1 MLDFGALPPE
11 VHSGRMYSGPG
22 PGSMMAAAWAWS
34 MLAAELD
41 SAATDYDR
49 VITQLVSDEW
59 MGPASAQMASAAEP
73 YVTWM
78 RTTAAQAEQ
87 AAVSARA
94 ATGAYEAAFTATVP
108 PPLIEANRT
117 QLVQAVST
125 NILGQNT
132 PLITQLE
139 AQYAEMWAQDAA
151 AMYGYAGQT
160 APVAQVTPFIRPTE
174 TTNPAGE
181 AMQAAS
187 VAQAAGTSAGT
198 GAESTQSQ
206 LLSSVPPTLQALSSP
221 TAGNTAPVPI
231 TDMLEQNPAFDMWAE
246 YAAPA
251 QNTLAM
257 VYRVTGMST
266 HFLSL
271 SKAVAPAVK
280 AASDGAGAAAAALPA
295 VGPAVGSLSSGA
307 GAISAGLGS
316 AAPVGGLSVPASW
329 ASAAGPAAAS
339 GASSIP
345 ISRFITTPDTSGP
358 GNLLGGMPLAG
369 AGAGSTGAGP
379 RYGIRPT
386 VMARPPFAG

>member
-11 VHSGRMYSGPG
+11 IHSGRMYSGPG
-22 PGSMMAAAWAWS
+22 PGSMMAAAWAWN

-41 SAATDYDR
+41 SAATDYDTI
-49 VITQLVSDEW
+49 ITQLVSEEW
-59 MGPASAQMASAAEP
+59 MGPASAQMAEAAKP

-78 RTTAAQAEQ
+78 RATAVQAEQ
-87 AAVSARA
+87 AAISARA

-117 QLVQAVST
+117 QLAQAVAT
-125 NILGQNT
+125 NVLGQNT
-132 PLITQLE
+132 PLIVALE
-139 AQYAEMWAQDAA
+139 AQYAEMWAQDAT
-151 AMYGYAGQT
+151 AMYGYAGQA
-160 APVAQVTPFIRPTE
+160 APVTQVTPFTRPTE

-187 VAQAAGTSAGT
+187 VAQAAGTSAG
-198 GAESTQSQ
+198 AESTQSQ

-221 TAGNTAPVPI
+221 AAANTPPPPI
-231 TDMLEQNPAFDMWAE
+231 TDVLEQNPVFDMWAE
-246 YAAPA
+246 YASPT

-257 VYRVTGMST
+257 MYRVTGMST

-271 SKAVAPAVK
+271 SKGLAPAAK
-280 AASDGAGAAAAALPA
+280 AASEGAKAAAGLPA
-295 VGPAVGSLSSGA
+295 LGASLRAAGGS
-307 GAISAGLGS
+307 GAISATLAS
-316 AAPVGGLSVPASW
+316 AAPVGGLSVPPTWS
-329 ASAAGPAAAS
+329 SAAGPAIAS
-339 GASSIP
+339 GTSQIP
-345 ISRFITTPDTSGP
+345 ISRFITTPETSGP

-369 AGAGSTGAGP
+369 VGGGSNGAGP